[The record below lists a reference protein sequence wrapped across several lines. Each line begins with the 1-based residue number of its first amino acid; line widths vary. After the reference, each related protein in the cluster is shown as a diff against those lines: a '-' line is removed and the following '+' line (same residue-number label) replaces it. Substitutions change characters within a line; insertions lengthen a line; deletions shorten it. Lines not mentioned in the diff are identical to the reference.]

1 MRLPRGSS
9 AAQSTIGSR
18 LHTFGAGQLTFGA
31 QVTEPQLA
39 LLIGLGRDPI
49 TGDQVG
55 RAFPEYKGVAARIDK
70 RVSQLDPALC
80 AEERDAEIARI
91 EAQEGAAGRRRAV
104 AGFDF
109 TFSVPKSVSVLWGV
123 ADADLQ
129 AMIVEA
135 HHTAVAEVVDYLER
149 EVVATRTAWEGGS
162 FRRVQP

>member
-1 MRLPRGSS
+1 
-9 AAQSTIGSR
+9 
-18 LHTFGAGQLTFGA
+18 
-31 QVTEPQLA
+31 
-39 LLIGLGRDPI
+39 
-49 TGDQVG
+49 
-55 RAFPEYKGVAARIDK
+55 
-70 RVSQLDPALC
+70 VSQLDPALC

-149 EVVATRTAWEGGS
+149 EVVATRTAWEGGHS
-162 FRRVQP
+162 AAFSRSGQCALHATARASCGTGRVS